1 MPTHVAMTCSTCA
14 LTGAARSSE
23 KSGSLRSTAYLM
35 TSAQPLRYSSGG
47 RVRSV
52 SGSQSTRLG

>member
-1 MPTHVAMTCSTCA
+1 MLTHVAMTCSTCA
-14 LTGAARSSE
+14 LTGSARSAS
-23 KSGSLRSTAYLM
+23 KNGSLRSTAYLM